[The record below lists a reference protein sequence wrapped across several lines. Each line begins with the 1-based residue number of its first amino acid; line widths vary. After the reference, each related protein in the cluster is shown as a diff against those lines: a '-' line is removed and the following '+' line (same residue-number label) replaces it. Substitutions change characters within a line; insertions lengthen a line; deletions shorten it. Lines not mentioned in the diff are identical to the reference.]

1 MNAQL
6 LFPFIEKT
14 ETDYLREEMA
24 EVRINSDKALAMAD
38 NVRKGIFK
46 RHTELSKLYLE
57 QREEIDLLKAQM
69 EIMKKAIK

>member
-1 MNAQL
+1 MSAQL

-14 ETDYLREEMA
+14 ETDYLREELA
-24 EVRINSDKALAMAD
+24 DVKASSDKALEMAN

-46 RHTELSKLYLE
+46 RHSELACEFLK
-57 QREEIDLLKAQM
+57 QREEIELLKAQM

>member
-1 MNAQL
+1 MSSQL

-14 ETDYLREEMA
+14 ETDYLREELDD
-24 EVRINSDKALAMAD
+24 VRASSDKALEMAN

-46 RHTELSKLYLE
+46 RHSELSKLFME
-57 QREEIDLLKAQM
+57 QHAEIELLKAQM